1 VLLVVLAAP
10 VVSGA
15 ATGSASQAAS
25 ESIGDGSQPLLSN
38 HSPPTASF
46 SYSPSTPNPD
56 DTITLDASDSTDNGT
71 IVSYEWD
78 GDGDGDYSD
87 SYTEDPSDGQTA
99 TISFDSGGTYT
110 VGLRTT
116 DDNGNTDIVTKQITV
131 DNPAPEAS
139 FSYSPS
145 IPNPDDTISLDAS
158 GSSDSDGSIVSY
170 EWDGDGDGDYSDSY
184 TDDPSDGQTTSI
196 TFDSGGTYTVGLRV
210 TDNGGKEHTIKKQIT
225 VDNPAPEPSFSYS
238 PSTPNPDDTISLDAS
253 GSSDQDGS
261 IVSYEWDGDGDGD
274 YSDSYTDDPSDGQT
288 TSITFGSGGTYTVG
302 LKITDNG
309 GKERTVTKQIT
320 VDNPA
325 PEASFSYSPSSP
337 NPDDTISLDASGSS
351 DADGSIVSY
360 EWDGDGDGDYSDSYT
375 DDPSDGQTTSV
386 TFGSG
391 GTYTIGLKVTDNGG
405 KVRTVTKQITV
416 DNPAP
421 EASFSYSPS
430 PPNPDDTISL
440 DASGSSDSDGSIVS
454 YEWDGDGDGDYS
466 DSYTDDPSDGQTTT
480 VSYSTGGAYTV
491 GLKVTDNGGKTVT
504 TTRQITVE
512 NSAPS
517 ARISVS
523 PAMPTPGNRVQLDA
537 SGSADPDGQIESY
550 TWFVDGDDV
559 GHEQTL
565 SYRFDRRGTYEVR
578 LVVTDNGGLTAT
590 NSTTIGVSNPPEPSM
605 TTAPSTIGTGA
616 SVTFDAGGSTDPDG
630 TITSY
635 QWQFEDGTAKTGETV
650 SRSFDRTGERSVTLT
665 VTDDAGHERTLEETI
680 TVYPAPEISMAVTPE
695 NPIEGASV
703 ELAASS
709 EDTIQSYEW
718 VIDGTTTYTGA
729 TASHAFTEAGDQT
742 VVLRATSADGVT
754 TQVSQTVAVDQD
766 ASFELTSNQGQVAT
780 GETAVVVFSVNN
792 NIPDRG
798 LNASLRLA
806 LPGTGVEIESVDG
819 GQITSRSTTNFIAIR
834 GGGQDS
840 LRVRMR
846 FNEPGN
852 YSIGGTSVYY
862 YGNQSN
868 SQETSVSPVSVRVGS
883 DEASGS
889 SSGSGPGF
897 GIVSVLLATLLFIS
911 LNGAWRRE

>member
-1 VLLVVLAAP
+1 MGTQMSSRGRTAGLGLAAVLMFVLAAP
-10 VVSGA
+10 VVSAA

-25 ESIGDGSQPLLSN
+25 ESIDDGSQPLLSN

-56 DTITLDASDSTDNGT
+56 DTITLDASDSTDNGS

-87 SYTEDPSDGQTA
+87 SYSDDPSDGQTA
-99 TISFDSGGTYT
+99 TISFSSGGTYT

-116 DDNGNTDIVTKQITV
+116 DDNGNTDTVTKRITV
-131 DNPAPEAS
+131 ENPAPEAS

-145 IPNPDDTISLDAS
+145 NPNPDDTISLDAS

-184 TDDPSDGQTTSI
+184 S
-196 TFDSGGTYTVGLRV
+196 
-210 TDNGGKEHTIKKQIT
+210 
-225 VDNPAPEPSFSYS
+225 
-238 PSTPNPDDTISLDAS
+238 
-253 GSSDQDGS
+253 
-261 IVSYEWDGDGDGD
+261 
-274 YSDSYTDDPSDGQT
+274 DDPSDGQT
-288 TSITFGSGGTYTVG
+288 TSITFGSGGTYT
-302 LKITDNG
+302 
-309 GKERTVTKQIT
+309 
-320 VDNPA
+320 
-325 PEASFSYSPSSP
+325 
-337 NPDDTISLDASGSS
+337 
-351 DADGSIVSY
+351 
-360 EWDGDGDGDYSDSYT
+360 
-375 DDPSDGQTTSV
+375 
-386 TFGSG
+386 
-391 GTYTIGLKVTDNGG
+391 IGLKVTDNGG
-405 KVRTVTKQITV
+405 KERTIRKQITV
-416 DNPAP
+416 ENPAP
-421 EASFSYSPS
+421 EPSFSYSPAN
-430 PPNPDDTISL
+430 PNPDDTISL

-466 DSYTDDPSDGQTTT
+466 DSYSDDPSDGQTTT
-480 VSYSTGGAYTV
+480 ISYSTGGTYTV
-491 GLKVTDNGGKTVT
+491 SLRVTDNGGKTVT
-504 TTRQITVE
+504 TSRQITVE

-537 SGSADPDGQIESY
+537 SDSADPDGQIESH
-550 TWFVDGDDV
+550 TWLVNGDDV

-565 SYRFDRRGTYEVR
+565 SYQFDRRGTYEVR
-578 LVVTDNGGLTAT
+578 LEVTDNGGLTAT
-590 NSTTIGVSNPPEPSM
+590 NSTTIGVSNPPEPSI
-605 TTAPSTIGTGA
+605 TTAPATIGTGA
-616 SVTFDAGGSTDPDG
+616 SVTFDASDSTDPDG
-630 TITSY
+630 RIASY
-635 QWQFEDGTAKTGETV
+635 RWQFEDGTTATGETV

-665 VTDDAGHERTLEETI
+665 VIDDAGHERTIEESI
-680 TVYPAPEISMAVTPE
+680 TVHPAPDVSMAVSPE
-695 NPIEGASV
+695 NPIEGAPV
-703 ELAASS
+703 ELTASS
-709 EDTIQSYEW
+709 ADTIQSYEW
-718 VIDGTTTYTGA
+718 VIDETTTYTGA

-754 TQVSQTVAVDQD
+754 TQVSQTVSVDQD

-780 GETAVVVFSVNN
+780 GETAVIVFSVNN
-792 NIPDRG
+792 NIPDRS

-806 LPGTGVEIESVDG
+806 LPDTGVEIESVDG

-883 DEASGS
+883 DAVSGS

-897 GIVSVLLATLLFIS
+897 GVVPVLLATLLLVS
-911 LNGAWRRE
+911 LSGMWRRQ